1 MTTTGPTAS
10 RSASP
15 TTPATPRRQVIS
27 LTIAAVA
34 DIQNDSLT
42 TAEDTAVTILATS
55 LLAND
60 NFEGS
65 PVVTAVGS
73 AAHGTVALV
82 GGNLTYT
89 PNGNYNGP
97 DSFTYTVTSPTGVT
111 ETATV
116 NVTVTPAN
124 DPTLI
129 TGGTSGA
136 GNEDNTIS
144 GTLTATDVDGLT
156 DGSVYTV
163 STNAGHG
170 TASIDPATG
179 AWNYTPVG
187 DYHGADSFTVS
198 LTDDAGNTTTQ
209 VISLTIAAVADIA
222 DDNLTTAEDTAVTIL
237 ATSLLGNDSFE
248 GSPVVTAVGSAAHGT
263 VALVGGNLTYT
274 PDANY
279 NGPDSF
285 TYTVTSP
292 TGVTETA
299 TVNVTVTPANDATT
313 VTGGTSGAGNED
325 SAISGT
331 LTATDVDGLTDGSVY
346 TVSTNAGH
354 GTASIDPA
362 TGTWNYTPVGDYHGA
377 DSFTVSLTDDAGNT
391 TTQVISLTIAAVA
404 DIQNDSL
411 TTAEDTAVTI
421 LATSLLANDNFEGSP
436 VVTAVGS
443 AAHGTVALVGGN
455 LTYTPNGNY
464 NGPDSFTYTVTSPT
478 GVTETATVNVTVTP
492 ANDAPLGQNL
502 SVTTAEDVPYV
513 FSLSSF
519 PMSDVEEGSPSDPSA
534 IRIDSLPANG
544 VLSLNGLPVTL
555 GQLVSAADISA
566 GLLVFAPASD
576 ANGAN
581 YANFNFSVQDASG
594 LFDPAPNTVTVNVTA
609 VSDGTPLA
617 GNDNYLTTLGT
628 PITLTPSQ
636 LLVNDYLPD
645 HAQISNVSAVSSGTL
660 IANANGTYTYTP
672 TGTGNATFT
681 YTVTDDDGQTSTA
694 TVTIQTVAARDD
706 LATINESALADGT
719 GGGTTVATGNVLT
732 NDGGG
737 TAINQIVY
745 NGSTY
750 TASGGYITIN
760 TANGQLVVDASGTG
774 AGNYTYTLLR
784 NADNS
789 AVANDNS
796 VVESFQYTSNTGVT
810 ANLRM
815 TINDDQPAAF
825 DRTVQVSEDAVP
837 SYRLVL
843 VLDVSGSMDI
853 ASAGGEVRNIADDGT
868 VTIATRLAMAKE
880 AMASLVSEYFN
891 QAQNVEITF
900 ITFANSAT
908 IINAT
913 PITDKETALSTI
925 LTLDGSGGTNY
936 ESALD
941 AVQSAF
947 GTVDASVQNTVYFIS
962 DGAPSVSD
970 TTGGITDPVGAS
982 GYDDWLVANPAVDSY
997 AVGVGTGIADASAL
1011 NAIHNVDADG
1021 DGVKDGA
1028 IIVPDLNDLAGALL
1042 STVPVAYGGNI
1053 ISNSNLGNVLGADGG
1068 YIQTL
1073 NLMLDTNA
1081 DGIPDTNVVFTYD
1094 PLADQISRSGSFPAG
1109 FPVAGDLLTLDTP
1122 QGFELGTLTF
1132 NFTTGAYTYFTSG
1145 AATEGDSFAMTFVA
1159 RDGDGDVT
1167 PATTLTVEIADGKPV
1182 ARSDVD
1188 TLLARQTHMEGN
1200 VISGMG
1206 TDGGQALGGT
1216 LTSFAASGSGVDTAV
1231 DGAQVSNVTFKGQVY
1246 DLTSNA
1252 SGSGAGYTWSVS
1264 AGKLTW
1270 TATAGGESLVFAE
1283 TGFYDYTPPT
1293 AALPNPASGAV
1304 LTTSFTSAA
1313 NADDNGVVLTG
1324 YSRTGVVQTLSYS
1337 NPTNTTNDGVGVNGG
1352 SIGVSLGGG
1361 NTNSANTQLDSL
1373 ETLVVSFSQASH
1385 PNGVQG
1391 VSFVIATAGSNLG
1404 SSGGSVS
1411 SLTYSVFDVSGALL
1425 GRFYSYAEGT
1435 VTIPSEY
1442 SNIGRIEIEANSAA
1456 SARITNVSFADVVTN
1471 TSASAVAPTEI
1482 AYTLTDTDGDTS
1494 SATLTLRVMA
1504 NNLFG
1509 DGADNS
1515 IVGTDA
1521 NDRIDG
1527 GAGNDSISGGLGH
1540 DLVIGGAGNDLLY
1553 GNDGNDEL
1561 RGGLGN
1567 DTLYGGVGN
1576 DVLSGGFGTDILTG
1590 GAGSD
1595 VFRWELAD
1603 RGASGSV
1610 PIDTVVDFVDAGDK
1624 LDLRDLLLGE
1634 TSLGGVTGN
1643 LTNYLHF
1650 TTSGS
1655 DTVIQVS
1662 SAGGFSGGFNA
1673 GAVDQTIL
1681 VENVDL
1687 TVGGTLSSDQQI
1699 IQQLLLNNKLITD

>member
-1 MTTTGPTAS
+1 
-10 RSASP
+10 
-15 TTPATPRRQVIS
+15 
-27 LTIAAVA
+27 
-34 DIQNDSLT
+34 
-42 TAEDTAVTILATS
+42 
-55 LLAND
+55 
-60 NFEGS
+60 
-65 PVVTAVGS
+65 
-73 AAHGTVALV
+73 
-82 GGNLTYT
+82 
-89 PNGNYNGP
+89 
-97 DSFTYTVTSPTGVT
+97 
-111 ETATV
+111 
-116 NVTVTPAN
+116 
-124 DPTLI
+124 
-129 TGGTSGA
+129 
-136 GNEDNTIS
+136 
-144 GTLTATDVDGLT
+144 
-156 DGSVYTV
+156 
-163 STNAGHG
+163 
-170 TASIDPATG
+170 
-179 AWNYTPVG
+179 
-187 DYHGADSFTVS
+187 
-198 LTDDAGNTTTQ
+198 
-209 VISLTIAAVADIA
+209 
-222 DDNLTTAEDTAVTIL
+222 
-237 ATSLLGNDSFE
+237 
-248 GSPVVTAVGSAAHGT
+248 
-263 VALVGGNLTYT
+263 
-274 PDANY
+274 
-279 NGPDSF
+279 
-285 TYTVTSP
+285 
-292 TGVTETA
+292 
-299 TVNVTVTPANDATT
+299 
-313 VTGGTSGAGNED
+313 
-325 SAISGT
+325 
-331 LTATDVDGLTDGSVY
+331 
-346 TVSTNAGH
+346 
-354 GTASIDPA
+354 
-362 TGTWNYTPVGDYHGA
+362 
-377 DSFTVSLTDDAGNT
+377 
-391 TTQVISLTIAAVA
+391 
-404 DIQNDSL
+404 
-411 TTAEDTAVTI
+411 
-421 LATSLLANDNFEGSP
+421 
-436 VVTAVGS
+436 
-443 AAHGTVALVGGN
+443 
-455 LTYTPNGNY
+455 
-464 NGPDSFTYTVTSPT
+464 
-478 GVTETATVNVTVTP
+478 
-492 ANDAPLGQNL
+492 
-502 SVTTAEDVPYV
+502 
-513 FSLSSF
+513 
-519 PMSDVEEGSPSDPSA
+519 MSDVEQGSPSNPSA

-544 VLSLNGLPVTL
+544 VLSLNGLPVTQ

-566 GLLVFAPASD
+566 GLLTFVPAPD
-576 ANGAN
+576 ANGVN

-645 HAQISNVSAVSSGTL
+645 HAHITNVSAVSSGILT
-660 IANANGTYTYTP
+660 ANANGTYTYTP
-672 TGTGNATFT
+672 TGTGNATFS

-706 LATINESALADGT
+706 LATVSESALPDGT

-745 NGSTY
+745 NGTTY

-760 TANGQLVVDASGTG
+760 TASGRLVVDASGTG
-774 AGNYTYTLLR
+774 AGDYTYTLLR

-796 VVESFQYTSNTGVT
+796 VVETFQYTSNTGVT

-825 DRTVQVSEDAVP
+825 NRTVQVSEDAVP

-891 QAQNVEITF
+891 QAQSVSITF
-900 ITFANSAT
+900 ITFSDSAS
-908 IINAT
+908 IVNAT

-925 LTLDGSGGTNY
+925 LTLNGSGGTNY
-936 ESALD
+936 ESALN

-947 GTVDASVQNTVYFIS
+947 GTVDSTVQNTVYFIS
-962 DGAPSVSD
+962 DGAPSVGN
-970 TTGGITDPVGAS
+970 TTDPVGAS

-997 AVGVGTGIADASAL
+997 AVGVGTGIANATAL
-1011 NAIHNVDADG
+1011 NSVHNVDADG

-1073 NLMLDTNA
+1073 NVMLDTNA
-1081 DGIPDTNVVFTYD
+1081 DGTPDTNVVFSYD
-1094 PLADQISRSGSFPAG
+1094 PVADQISRSGAFPAG
-1109 FPVAGDLLTLDTP
+1109 FPVSGDLLTLGTA

-1145 AATEGDSFAMTFVA
+1145 SATEGDSFAMTFVA
-1159 RDGDGDVT
+1159 RDGDGDIT

-1200 VISGMG
+1200 VISGLG

-1231 DGAQVSNVTFKGQVY
+1231 DGAQVSSVTFKGQVY
-1246 DLTSNA
+1246 DLTTNA

-1264 AGKLTW
+1264 GGSLTW
-1270 TATAGGESLVFAE
+1270 TATAGGESLVFAR

-1293 AALPNPASGAV
+1293 AALPNPASGAT
-1304 LTTSFTSAA
+1304 LTTLFTSAG

-1324 YSRTGVVQTLSYS
+1324 YNRTGTAQTLSY
-1337 NPTNTTNDGVGVNGG
+1337 TDAAGTADDGVGVNGG
-1352 SIGVSLGGG
+1352 GS
-1361 NTNSANTQLDSL
+1361 NSRADNL
-1373 ETLVVSFSQASH
+1373 ETLVVSFAQASH
-1385 PNGVQG
+1385 ANGVQG
-1391 VSFVIATAGSNLG
+1391 VSFVVATNASNLG

-1456 SARITNVSFADVVTN
+1456 SARITSVSFADVVTN

-1482 AYTLTDTDGDTS
+1482 AYTLTDTDGDSS

-1504 NNLFG
+1504 NNVFG
-1509 DGADNS
+1509 DGANNS
-1515 IVGTDA
+1515 ILGTNA

-1527 GAGNDSISGGLGH
+1527 GAGNDMISGGQGH
-1540 DLVIGGAGNDLLY
+1540 DLVIGGAGDDILN

-1561 RGGLGN
+1561 RGSTGD
-1567 DTLYGGVGN
+1567 DTLYSGGGN

-1603 RGASGSV
+1603 RGTSGSV

-1624 LDLRDLLLGE
+1624 LDLRDLLQGE

-1655 DTVIQVS
+1655 DTVLQVS

-1681 VENVDL
+1681 IENVDL